1 MRIRSA
7 IPFLAMASCFLLGPG
22 CAATRFSAG
31 ERLATVSIDETV
43 VDSFHVED
51 LRCEAKME
59 ARDGNAAV
67 RIPKSSVN
75 RLLEERFPRS
85 FDRSWQ
91 SVPLHV
97 VCSGTIPVSPM
108 ETDDRNLFDFVA
120 SLVFYR
126 HADRGSLRIEILL
139 DGDVGKAT
147 STVDYSRSHSLSFPS
162 PLAALVPGKGDWRTI
177 RSIHP
182 SGDDCQEV
190 LADLVAA
197 GIVKALNGMDAGQL
211 ASLRSQRHLT
221 DAQRAALAS
230 LEAGAPTTVA
240 VRDTEG
246 GPVFVEAK
254 NEYEVAPVD
263 ATARIRLPAVVEQRY
278 DADSRMGVVVADV
291 AGCEPQ
297 RAEDYLVRRLIPA
310 ICRTKNVVFSLSDGP
325 SAGGMFKI
333 IEDHTETNH
342 VRTIRFQAIQ

>member
-1 MRIRSA
+1 MRKNYCLPLFIA
-7 IPFLAMASCFLLGPG
+7 ISCALFGPG

-31 ERLATVSIDETV
+31 ERLATVSVDETV

-51 LRCEAKME
+51 LRCEVKME
-59 ARDGNAAV
+59 ARDGTSPV

-108 ETDDRNLFDFVA
+108 EKADWGLFNCAA
-120 SLVFYR
+120 SLLFYR
-126 HADRGSLRIEILL
+126 HADRGLLRIELKV
-139 DGDVGKAT
+139 GGEAEDVQAT
-147 STVDYSRSHSLSFPS
+147 VGYSRSHSFSFPS
-162 PLAALVPGKGDWRTI
+162 PLAAVIPGKGDWRAI

-182 SGDDCQEV
+182 TGDDCEEA

-197 GIVKALNGMDAGQL
+197 GIVKALNGMDAQQR

-221 DAQRAALAS
+221 EGQRAALAS
-230 LEAGAPTTVA
+230 LSAGSPTTVSI
-240 VRDTEG
+240 RETEAG
-246 GPVFVEAK
+246 TVYVEAK
-254 NEYEVAPVD
+254 NKYEVSPVD
-263 ATARIRLPAVVEQRY
+263 AAERLRQPTIVEQRY
-278 DADSRMGVVVADV
+278 DAESRIGVVVADV
-291 AGCEPQ
+291 TGCEPQ
-297 RAEDYLVRRLIPA
+297 RAEDYLVGRLVPA

-325 SAGGMFKI
+325 SAGGTFKI
-333 IEDHTETNH
+333 LEDHTEINH